1 MAYTYSRTNEL
12 KWDFN
17 DDSKYMLYM
26 QFVAWNC
33 KRCPIFQELPTEKNY
48 FTNADKRVYLNLRA
62 SKSHTGEKKIR
73 DDCEITLKVNLKA
86 VLTKKM

>member
-1 MAYTYSRTNEL
+1 MANTYSRTNEL

-33 KRCPIFQELPTEKNY
+33 NRCPIFQEFPTEKNY
-48 FTNADKRVYLNLRA
+48 FTNADKRVTQA
-62 SKSHTGEKKIR
+62 KKKIR
-73 DDCEITLKVNLKA
+73 EDCDITLKINLKA
-86 VLTKKM
+86 VLTKRM

>member
-33 KRCPIFQELPTEKNY
+33 KRCPIFQELPTEKKLFY
-48 FTNADKRVYLNLRA
+48 QRRQKGLSQF
-62 SKSHTGEKKIR
+62 KSQ
-73 DDCEITLKVNLKA
+73 
-86 VLTKKM
+86 